1 MASATQKQEV
11 EDNDKD
17 TGTNGCA
24 DERSEG
30 NNSDDQRKN
39 EQPPPRTAI
48 ALKDEPV
55 NGEAETPMPPPLR
68 AVPAA
73 AATIS
78 HAQLVVA
85 QPKRAT
91 KDRHTKVEG
100 RGRRVRMPAA
110 CAARIFQLTRELGH
124 KSDGETI
131 RWLLEHA
138 EPAIIAATGTGTIPA
153 IAMSING
160 TLKIPT
166 TTTAVTATTTVG
178 KEPKVVDLTAAKKK
192 RKQPADSD
200 YIDVNKTV
208 TANNLSVDLPLTAQ
222 QQHHQQL
229 VPPQD
234 LVPAMWAM
242 PITSTGIMPAGTY
255 FVLPNQ
261 PHLVTFPVPASA
273 TPVVGVAAAVA
284 STRSIASLVSA
295 TGVTVAA
302 VQTVGQT
309 AQSVGGLNS
318 KASGSKL
325 ANDASVMAPS
335 SAVTTGPAQT
345 LREFSLEIYD
355 KEELQLMSRSSVS
368 KH

>member
-91 KDRHTKVEG
+91 K
-100 RGRRVRMPAA
+100 
-110 CAARIFQLTRELGH
+110 
-124 KSDGETI
+124 TI